1 MPLLRRS
8 IEGRWQ
14 LSRDP
19 LPEPPIDPDARIVT
33 SGPAAAPAA
42 PAAAPSTSSVAPAAN
57 VQAAPAAPAAPAD
70 SPTRVVRA
78 GRRR

>member
-14 LSRDP
+14 LTRDP
-19 LPEPPIDPDARIVT
+19 QPEPPIDPDARIVT
-33 SGPAAAPAA
+33 DAPAAASGAPAAAPATPTGA
-42 PAAAPSTSSVAPAAN
+42 PMPTVPA
-57 VQAAPAAPAAPAD
+57 VPAD
-70 SPTRVVRA
+70 RRTRVVRA